1 MAIDSAILNALANNI
16 KAYVDNK
23 TLTKVENTDF
33 QELREI
39 VENLSTDYNDL
50 TNKPDLKPVATSGDY
65 NDLTN
70 KPELATVA
78 TSGSYND
85 LTDKPTI
92 VGAVTM
98 ATAQTPDVGYAATY
112 IISQDNNEI
121 GRINIPKDYLVKS
134 AELKT
139 ATANDLNTLGVGYA
153 EGDKYIDFV
162 VNTSDNSGT
171 AQHMY
176 INVKDLVDEYDGDNV
191 TIVLNNGV
199 FSVKDGSIGTT
210 QLTSELNTT
219 INSKVTIDEVDD
231 EINDVLDALA
241 DAFALT
247 YTVSVSISMSQS
259 VVDKINQLNEE
270 GNPAIMYIDNNS
282 VRDLIIN
289 DIITNCNFGET
300 NEENESVETFDI
312 LLTGGNHTIIY
323 NGFNLNGRTNEYT
336 FHVSPTQEEQNVTVN
351 ITIAEVANTR

>member
-1 MAIDSAILNALANNI
+1 MAIDSAILNTLANNI

-50 TNKPDLKPVATSGDY
+50 TNKPDLKPVATTGDY

-70 KPELATVA
+70 KPQLATVA

-98 ATAQTPDVGYAATY
+98 ATAQTPDVGYTATY
-112 IISQDNNEI
+112 IISQDNTEI

-139 ATANDLNTLGVGYA
+139 ATANDLSTLGVGYA

-162 VNTSDNSGT
+162 VNTPDNSET

-191 TIVLNNGV
+191 TIELNNGV

-219 INSKVTIDEVDD
+219 INSKVTIEEVDT
-231 EINDVLDALA
+231 EINDVLEALA
-241 DAFALT
+241 DAFAPTPST
-247 YTVSVSISMSQS
+247 YKAFFTLNMDVSQE
-259 VVDKINQLNEE
+259 DFQRLINDGVNLE
-270 GNPAIMYIDNNS
+270 PYIDNDS
-282 VRDLIIN
+282 LHDLMEKGDVQATEETEDRIKFEASLKEGEHTFKYSPFIIN
-289 DIITNCNFGET
+289 GN
-300 NEENESVETFDI
+300 
-312 LLTGGNHTIIY
+312 LT
-323 NGFNLNGRTNEYT
+323 EYT
-336 FHVSPTQEEQNVTVN
+336 FNVTNNPEQNNFT
-351 ITIAEVANTR
+351 ITLSAPEMGQD

>member
-1 MAIDSAILNALANNI
+1 MAINSQILNALANNI

-65 NDLTN
+65 NNLTN
-70 KPELATVA
+70 KPQLATVA

-139 ATANDLNTLGVGYA
+139 ATAADLSTLGEDYA

-162 VNTSDNSGT
+162 VNTPDNSET

-191 TIVLNNGV
+191 TIELNNGV

-219 INSKVTIDEVDD
+219 INSKVTIEEVDT
-231 EINDVLDALA
+231 EINDVLEALA
-241 DAFALT
+241 DAFTPT
-247 YTVSVSISMSQS
+247 YTVSMVLNISRSAQNKIAQLSQ
-259 VVDKINQLNEE
+259 EE
-270 GNPAIMYIDNNS
+270 NLSEMFIDNHTLT
-282 VRDLIIN
+282 DLVN
-289 DIITNCNFGET
+289 NNLITNTGGT
-300 NEENESVETFDI
+300 ASRETFDVQ
-312 LLTGGNHTIIY
+312 LTAGSHTIRY
-323 NGFNLNGRTNEYT
+323 DGFILNGHSNEWSFQVQATQDTQNINIEIYT
-336 FHVSPTQEEQNVTVN
+336 SDDLELGQE
-351 ITIAEVANTR
+351 